1 IEDGT
6 LAAIPALDRTTL
18 KAIGDAVPVLR
29 AAIPRIPLGRAIAI
43 VDPIIERLR
52 QMPGIHWATP
62 AGSLRRAQDTV
73 GDLEIVASAS
83 DPAAAL
89 ADLSHHPDAGRVLH
103 RSGRR
108 IYLLF
113 DRAQLG

>member
-1 IEDGT
+1 DLRWLFESGAVTLPQLAAIYAATGATSAADIGAAIEDGT

-62 AGSLRRAQDTV
+62 AGSLRRAQ
-73 GDLEIVASAS
+73 
-83 DPAAAL
+83 
-89 ADLSHHPDAGRVLH
+89 
-103 RSGRR
+103 
-108 IYLLF
+108 
-113 DRAQLG
+113 